1 MTTYFPYSEII
12 SEICN
17 RIEQT
22 ISRPAYTGD
31 WHVAEQ
37 KPADIRKPSY
47 AAISELYY

>member
-12 SEICN
+12 NEICN
-17 RIEQT
+17 HIEQT

-31 WHVAEQ
+31 WQVAEHESTE
-37 KPADIRKPSY
+37 IRKSSY

>member
-17 RIEQT
+17 KIEQT

-31 WHVAEQ
+31 WQVAASEQ
-37 KPADIRKPSY
+37 QETSRPSLSN
-47 AAISELYY
+47 ISELYY

>member
-17 RIEQT
+17 HIEQT

-31 WHVAEQ
+31 WQVADQE
-37 KPADIRKPSY
+37 PVEIRKTHY
-47 AAISELYY
+47 EAISELYY